1 MGTTNDN
8 EAGDS
13 VMLHVVDIILATV
26 IILQAVQIRYL
37 TKRLDRFENV
47 HMKNIVDMIMR
58 LR

>member
-1 MGTTNDN
+1 
-8 EAGDS
+8 
-13 VMLHVVDIILATV
+13 MLHVVDIILATV